1 MTTGR
6 SAASRSW
13 TAYSAAAAA
22 FSFALVSLYWAAGGM
37 AALGTIGGTMEASA
51 RARDPTVVAA
61 TRAAFVLKVLG
72 GLLALALVQPWG
84 RRIPRR
90 ALLVAAVGGAAVL
103 MLYGIA
109 NTVGVA
115 LTSMDVLDNPAGMSP
130 RGDALA
136 DAPVGAVV
144 PGLGTVPWPRRV
156 AVHPP
161 PSSSMTSLAAASG

>member
-13 TAYSAAAAA
+13 AAYSAAAAA

-37 AALGTIGGTMEASA
+37 AALGTIGGAMEASA

-61 TRAAFVLKVLG
+61 TWAAFVLKVLG

-115 LTSMDVLDNPAGMSP
+115 LISMDVLDNPAGLS
-130 RGDALA
+130 RGAMRWRMLLWE
-136 DAPVGAVV
+136 PWFLVW
-144 PGLGTVPWPRRV
+144 GLFLG
-156 AVHPP
+156 
-161 PSSSMTSLAAASG
+161 LAAWRFIRPRPPR